1 MNKELNDM
9 IESFING
16 EYEADKFC
24 YDFSDKYSQVEISDL
39 ERKYIYVYD
48 DINEACSLYDD
59 SNTHDKRL
67 LNESQFREK
76 VKNYY
81 KKLSTQK

>member
-1 MNKELNDM
+1 MNEELNDM

-24 YDFSDKYSQVEISDL
+24 YDFSDKYSQVEINDL
-39 ERKYIYVYD
+39 EKRYIYVYD

-67 LNESQFREK
+67 LNEFQFREK

-81 KKLSTQK
+81 KKLSAN